1 MDFLRNLFG
10 NLTTG
15 IIRLAVAVGILGAAY
30 LFIVKPVM
38 NTTENVSKSI
48 NDTTHQAFE
57 SANRDFEKA
66 FGPHS
71 EAQRALNKAKR
82 QVHRAVPNSH
92 ADKLLRCVQAASGDV
107 VKMQRCTIKYQ
118 P

>member
-1 MDFLRNLFG
+1 VDFLRNLFG

-15 IIRLAVAVGILGAAY
+15 VIRIAVAVAILGAAY

-38 NTTENVSKSI
+38 DTTENVSKTI
-48 NDTTHQAFE
+48 DHTTHQAFE

-71 EAQRALNKAKR
+71 EAQRALHKAER
-82 QVHRAVPNSH
+82 QVHKAVPNSS
-92 ADKLLRCVQAASGDV
+92 ADHLLRCVQSAHGNVA
-107 VKMQRCTIKYQ
+107 KMQHCTIKYG

>member
-38 NTTENVSKSI
+38 DTTNNAIDSANKTFEKSFGTTLDVGDLNKTIENV
-48 NDTTHQAFE
+48 NHQVQIQV
-57 SANRDFEKA
+57 
-66 FGPHS
+66 
-71 EAQRALNKAKR
+71 QRSFHTAKK
-82 QVHRAVPNSH
+82 HGDPM
-92 ADKLLRCVQAASGDV
+92 KLVRCVQRAHGNV
-107 VKMQRCTIKYQ
+107 QRIQRCTLKY
-118 P
+118 

>member
-38 NTTENVSKSI
+38 STTENVSKTI
-48 NDTTHQAFE
+48 NDTTNRAFE

-71 EAQRALNKAKR
+71 QAQRALNKAKR
-82 QVHRAVPNSH
+82 QVHQVAPHSNS
-92 ADKLLRCVQAASGDV
+92 DKLLRCVQAASGDV
-107 VKMQRCTIKYQ
+107 VKMQRCTIRYQ